1 MSDTALKDK
10 IIDFLI
16 VGGGLAGTTL
26 AWYLHMHG
34 CSFVLYAFPT
44 KGEASKVAGGVW
56 NPVAMKRVNPGW
68 KMHECLNELD
78 FFSKYV
84 ENQLSK
90 KIYYHQKI
98 IHPLFHSEEKI
109 FWENRLAR
117 HPELREEALL
127 HSRDGKSERGY
138 ENYVEIQHG
147 GWMDVKK
154 YLEASHDFF
163 ASTHS
168 LKKNYFKYESLK
180 IKEGF
185 FEYEGTIFRHIVFCE
200 GWRVYENPF
209 FSFVKLNP
217 AKGEELILKTIDEK
231 FNLNGNIIN
240 KKIILREDNH
250 KLFVAGS
257 TFSWDN
263 LDDIPTQ
270 EAWNEIFSKLSE
282 ITDVVF
288 EVVEQ
293 RAGVRPA
300 THDRR
305 PVAGRHPEIKNMYML
320 NGFGSKGVLLSPYMC
335 REFINFIR
343 HDKPLPEEVRL
354 ARFYA

>member
-1 MSDTALKDK
+1 MSDTGLKDEIK
-10 IIDFLI
+10 DFLI
-16 VGGGLAGTTL
+16 IGGGLAGTTL
-26 AWYLHMHG
+26 AWYLHMHRY
-34 CSFVLYAFPT
+34 SFMLQTYPT

-68 KMHECLNELD
+68 RMRECLNELD

-90 KIYYHQKI
+90 KIFHHQKI
-98 IHPLFHSEEKI
+98 VHPLFHHDEKF
-109 FWENRLAR
+109 FWEKRITR
-117 HPELREEALL
+117 HPELKEEAIL
-127 HSRDGKSERGY
+127 HYGNSNPERGY

-154 YLEASHDFF
+154 YVEASHDYF
-163 ASTHS
+163 ASVFS
-168 LKKNYFKYESLK
+168 FKKNYFKYENLE

-185 FEYEGTIFRHIVFCE
+185 FEYEGSIFRRVIFCE
-200 GWRVYENPF
+200 GWKVYENPF

-217 AKGEELILKTIDEK
+217 AKGEELTLRTENEK
-231 FNLNGNIIN
+231 FNLYGNIIN
-240 KKIILREDNH
+240 KKIILREDDH

-263 LDDIPTQ
+263 LDDVPTQ
-270 EAWNEIFSKLSE
+270 EARDEILFKLKE
-282 ITDVVF
+282 ITNVVF

-305 PVAGRHPEIKNMYML
+305 PLVGEHPKIKNMYIL

-335 REFINFIR
+335 REFINFIQEG
-343 HDKPLPEEVRL
+343 KPLPDEVRL
-354 ARFYA
+354 ERFYA

>member
-1 MSDTALKDK
+1 MSDTELKDK
-10 IIDFLI
+10 IKDFLI

-26 AWYLHMHG
+26 AWYLHMHR
-34 CSFVLYAFPT
+34 CSFMLYAFPT

-90 KIYYHQKI
+90 KIYHYQKI
-98 IHPLFHSEEKI
+98 VHPLFHPEEKF

-117 HPELREEALL
+117 HPGLIEEAIL
-127 HSRDGKSERGY
+127 HSGNGKIEKGY
-138 ENYVEIQHG
+138 DNYVEIQHG

-163 ASTHS
+163 ISVCS
-168 LKKNYFKYESLK
+168 LKKNYFNYESLK
-180 IKEGF
+180 MKDGF
-185 FEYEGTIFRHIVFCE
+185 FEYDGFVFKHLLFCE
-200 GWRVYENPF
+200 GWRVFENPF

-231 FNLNGNIIN
+231 FNLNGNIVN
-240 KKIILREDNH
+240 KKIILREEDH

-270 EAWNEIFSKLSE
+270 EARDEILLKLKE
-282 ITDVVF
+282 ITNVDF

-305 PVAGRHPEIKNMYML
+305 PVAGEHPKIKNMYIL

-335 REFINFIR
+335 REFINFIQYG
-343 HDKPLPEEVRL
+343 KPLPEEVSLVRY
-354 ARFYA
+354 YA